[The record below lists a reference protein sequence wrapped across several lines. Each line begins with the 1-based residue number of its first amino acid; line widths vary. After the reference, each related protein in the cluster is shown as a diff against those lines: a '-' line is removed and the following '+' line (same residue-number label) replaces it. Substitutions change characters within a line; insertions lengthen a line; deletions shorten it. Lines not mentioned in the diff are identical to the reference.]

1 MQRATPRE
9 GIRPRYS
16 GLRVKG
22 TAGSPSST
30 AEDMLAQEGGCVK
43 KGEYGLWRTT
53 LLLSGNLVYV
63 IMAHTRSVL

>member
-1 MQRATPRE
+1 MLRPTPRE

-30 AEDMLAQEGGCVK
+30 AEDMLAQEEGCVK
-43 KGEYGLWRTT
+43 AEVVGRMGLR
-53 LLLSGNLVYV
+53 V
-63 IMAHTRSVL
+63 

>member
-1 MQRATPRE
+1 MQRPTPRE

-16 GLRVKG
+16 GLRVQG

-43 KGEYGLWRTT
+43 AEACAGRPEY
-53 LLLSGNLVYV
+53 VY
-63 IMAHTRSVL
+63 L